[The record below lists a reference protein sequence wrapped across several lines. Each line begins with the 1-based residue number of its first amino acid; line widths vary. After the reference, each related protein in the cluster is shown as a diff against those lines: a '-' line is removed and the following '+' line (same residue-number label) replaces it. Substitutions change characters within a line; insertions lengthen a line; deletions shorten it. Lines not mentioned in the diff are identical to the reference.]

1 MNRPSRT
8 ALKLLVAALAVL
20 ALPAAA
26 LAVGQSTAV
35 SPTPPKAVVGA
46 GTINV
51 PTLLV
56 RKSPDGRSPVIA
68 RLSEF
73 RPQDYRPRP
82 ILAIGAKMATPAK
95 RKPGSVTQTARSA
108 AATWYKIAVPGR
120 PNGRTG
126 WVQAKQVS
134 IRPMPW
140 QVVVMRGS
148 RTLQLWKGKQLVYTT
163 KVAVG
168 APGMETP
175 LGLYY
180 VTVRFKPIKEPFLG
194 AFAFETSAYSKLSD
208 WPGGGVVGLHGW
220 ADTSVLGRAVSHGC
234 IRVSNVTSCLP
245 ARQDPG
251 GHADPGHRDLISTV
265 GREPSAGRARGWR
278 LRRRTAAPRRLTAFA
293 GRPGRRS
300 TA

>member
-1 MNRPSRT
+1 MNSYP
-8 ALKLLVAALAVL
+8 ALVLKLLVAAVAVL
-20 ALPAAA
+20 AFPTAA
-26 LAVGQSTAV
+26 LGASSQA
-35 SPTPPKAVVGA
+35 PPKAVVGA

-56 RKSPDGRSPVIA
+56 RKAPDAHSSVIA

-73 RPQDYRPRP
+73 RPQDYRPRY
-82 ILAIGAKMATPAK
+82 ILAVGTKMTKPAK
-95 RKPGSVTQTARSA
+95 RKPGKA
-108 AATWYKIAVPGR
+108 AAVSASSTPAWYKITVPGR

-140 QVVVMRGS
+140 QVVVYRGS
-148 RTLQLWKGKQLVYTT
+148 RVIQLWKGKQLVYTS

-175 LGLYY
+175 LGLFY
-180 VTVRFKPIKEPFLG
+180 VTVRFKPVTEPFLG

-220 ADTSVLGRAVSHGC
+220 NDPSVLGQAVSHGC
-234 IRVSNVTSCLP
+234 IRVSNET
-245 ARQDPG
+245 
-251 GHADPGHRDLISTV
+251 ADFLRDRIPLGTPIRVVAS
-265 GREPSAGRARGWR
+265 
-278 LRRRTAAPRRLTAFA
+278 
-293 GRPGRRS
+293 
-300 TA
+300 

>member
-1 MNRPSRT
+1 MNGYPRT
-8 ALKLLVAALAVL
+8 VLKLLVAAIAVL
-20 ALPAAA
+20 AFPAAA
-26 LAVGQSTAV
+26 LSGGQSTAV
-35 SPTPPKAVVGA
+35 GQSPPKAVVGA

-56 RKSPDGRSPVIA
+56 RKAPTGSSSVIA

-73 RPQDYRPRP
+73 RPQDYRPRA
-82 ILAIGAKMATPAK
+82 ILAIGSKMAAPAK
-95 RKPGSVTQTARSA
+95 RKPGS
-108 AATWYKIAVPGR
+108 ATKAVASTTPAWYKIAVPGR

-126 WVQAKQVS
+126 WVKAKEVS

-140 QVVVMRGS
+140 QVVVFRGS
-148 RTLQLWKGKQLVYTT
+148 RVLQLWKGTQLVYTN

-220 ADTSVLGRAVSHGC
+220 NDPSVLGKAISHGC
-234 IRVSNVTSCLP
+234 IRVSNVTAAFL
-245 ARQDPG
+245 
-251 GHADPGHRDLISTV
+251 RDRIPV
-265 GREPSAGRARGWR
+265 GTPIRVVA
-278 LRRRTAAPRRLTAFA
+278 T
-293 GRPGRRS
+293 
-300 TA
+300 